1 VYIKHLQWFE
11 VDMSKYEPLERY
23 LRAQHAD
30 EVPMTFAEIE
40 RILGAK
46 LPSSKFNRAWWS
58 NNPNNN
64 VMTLAW
70 RNAGYLTEK
79 VDIKNDRVVFRRIGA
94 QQVGP
99 LSAEDQKLRSK
110 RWYGDDGVKKT
121 RHPLFGWMKG
131 SVSISVGVDLTE
143 PADPEWADRLDK

>member
-1 VYIKHLQWFE
+1 
-11 VDMSKYEPLERY
+11 MGKYEPLTEF
-23 LRAQHAD
+23 LRKQRSNRI
-30 EVPMTFAEIE
+30 EMTFAEIQDV
-40 RILGAK
+40 LGAK
-46 LPSSKFNRAWWS
+46 LPPSASLYRAWWS

-79 VDIKNDRVVFRRIGA
+79 VDIRNDRVVFRRIGA
-94 QQVGP
+94 QQVEP
-99 LSAEDQKLRSK
+99 LSAEDQKHIVRSK

-131 SVSISVGVDLTE
+131 SVSIPVGVDLTE

>member
-1 VYIKHLQWFE
+1 VFE
-11 VDMSKYEPLERY
+11 AKMAKYEPLERF

-40 RILGAK
+40 RILDAK
-46 LPSSKFNRAWWS
+46 LPNSKFNRAWWS
-58 NNPNNN
+58 NNPDNN

-70 RNAGYLTEK
+70 LNAGYLTER
-79 VDIKNDRVVFRRIGA
+79 VDLKNDRVVFRRIGA
-94 QQVGP
+94 DQAGP
-99 LSAEDQKLRSK
+99 LSDEDRKHLARGK
-110 RWYGDDGVKKT
+110 RWYGDNGVMKA

-131 SVSISVGVDLTE
+131 SVSIPVGVDLTE

>member
-1 VYIKHLQWFE
+1 VFE
-11 VDMSKYEPLERY
+11 AEMAKYEPLERF

-40 RILGAK
+40 RILDAK
-46 LPSSKFNRAWWS
+46 LPNSKFNRAWWS
-58 NNPNNN
+58 NNPDNN

-70 RNAGYLTEK
+70 LNAGYLTER
-79 VDIKNDRVVFRRIGA
+79 VDLKNDRVVFRRIGA
-94 QQVGP
+94 DQAGP
-99 LSAEDQKLRSK
+99 LSDEDRKHLARGK
-110 RWYGDDGVKKT
+110 RWYGDNGVMKA

-131 SVSISVGVDLTE
+131 SVSIPVDVDLTE

>member
-1 VYIKHLQWFE
+1 
-11 VDMSKYEPLERY
+11 MSKYEPLERF

-40 RILGAK
+40 RILDAK
-46 LPSSKFNRAWWS
+46 LPNSKFNRAWWS

-70 RNAGYLTEK
+70 LNAGYLTEK

-94 QQVGP
+94 EHVGP
-99 LSAEDQKLRSK
+99 MSDEDRKRFARSK
-110 RWYGDDGVKKT
+110 RWYGDDGDKKV

-131 SVSISVGVDLTE
+131 SVIVPAGVDLTE